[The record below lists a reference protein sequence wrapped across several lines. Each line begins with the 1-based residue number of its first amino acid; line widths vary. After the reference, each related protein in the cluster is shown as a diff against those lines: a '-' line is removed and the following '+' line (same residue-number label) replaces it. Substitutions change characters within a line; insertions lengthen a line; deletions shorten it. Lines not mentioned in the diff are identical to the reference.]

1 MKKRAKKRKPVSRQ
15 RALSVAVE
23 LADSGGLADL
33 TMRHLA
39 EALGVEAM
47 SLYHHFQN
55 KHAIL
60 DGMIDLVFGE
70 IEPPPR
76 ELSWREAMKR
86 RASSARAALVRH
98 PWAIS
103 LMESRRAPGPATL
116 EHHDAVLGSLRGG
129 GLSVPLTAHAYA
141 VLDSYIYGF
150 VHTELNLP
158 FQSTEETHEVAK
170 SIFEAL
176 PPGAYP
182 HLVELTMEHVLKPGY
197 AYAHEFEFGLDLILD
212 GLERM
217 RLREAADQPRAPV
230 EQGEL
235 YWLAE
240 GESRGPAPPYAHPH
254 VVVQDDVFNRSRLST
269 VVVCALTTNLK
280 RASEQGNVLL
290 DPGEGQLPKQSV
302 VVVSQI
308 ASVEVARLG
317 GRIGALSAARVEQI
331 LAGLRF
337 QQRSARG

>member
-1 MKKRAKKRKPVSRQ
+1 MKKKGKKREPVSRQ
-15 RALSVAVE
+15 RALAVAME
-23 LADSGGLADL
+23 LADAGGLADL
-33 TMRHLA
+33 TMRRLA
-39 EALGVEAM
+39 EALSVEAM
-47 SLYHHFQN
+47 SLYHHFEN

-60 DGMIDLVFGE
+60 DGMIDLVFQE
-70 IEPPPR
+70 IELPPA
-76 ELSWREAMKR
+76 ELPWREAMQR
-86 RASSARAALVRH
+86 RASSARAVLVRH

-103 LMESRRAPGPATL
+103 LMESRRAPGAATL
-116 EHHDAVLGSLRGG
+116 GHHDAVLGSLRRG

-141 VLDSYIYGF
+141 VLDSFLYGF

-158 FQSTEETHEVAK
+158 FQSSEETQEVAK
-170 SIFEAL
+170 EIFQSL

-197 AYAHEFEFGLDLILD
+197 AYAHEFEFGLELILE
-212 GLERM
+212 GLERL
-217 RLREAADQPRAPV
+217 RLAEAAPRPPV

-235 YWLAE
+235 YWLADD
-240 GESRGPAPPYAHPH
+240 SRGPAPPYAHPH

-280 RASEQGNVLL
+280 RATEQGNVLL
-290 DPGEGQLPKQSV
+290 DPGEGDLPKQSV

-317 GRIGALSAARVEQI
+317 GRIGALSSARVEQI

-337 QQRSARG
+337 QQRSARV